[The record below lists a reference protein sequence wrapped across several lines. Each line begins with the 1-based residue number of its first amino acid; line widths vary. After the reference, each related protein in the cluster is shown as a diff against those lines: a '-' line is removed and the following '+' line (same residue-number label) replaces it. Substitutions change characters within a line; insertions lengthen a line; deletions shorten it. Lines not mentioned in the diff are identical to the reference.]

1 NLALQR
7 YRDAADDYEMARQRG
22 GPADRI
28 GRQLWVCWTKLGEP
42 RRAYRELD
50 RVVDPV
56 ASSTTFVDLLA
67 LGETAAA
74 IGDRDAAE
82 RNLTF
87 ALWKAPDAESQRRA
101 AAALARAGG
110 S

>member
-1 NLALQR
+1 VKA
-7 YRDAADDYEMARQRG
+7 YDTARRRG
-22 GPADRI
+22 GREDRI

-56 ASSTTFVDLLA
+56 GSATTFVDLLA

-74 IGDRDAAE
+74 MGNHEAAE

-101 AAALARAGG
+101 VAALARVHTERAR
-110 S
+110 